1 MFLSNALL
9 TSRLYTGAFFDKLCL
24 TTVPEDTA
32 TGTAVL
38 ELSVTDADEFVAELD
53 FFITGGDPDGQF
65 LVHASG
71 EVST

>member
-1 MFLSNALL
+1 MHFLAI
-9 TSRLYTGAFFDKLCL
+9 RLYTATLMNKFYL

-32 TGTAVL
+32 TGTAVV
-38 ELSVTDADEFVAELD
+38 ELSVTDADKSVAELD

-71 EVST
+71 EVSL